1 MTKYISPQG
10 LCKLKEYKY
19 VSGGY
24 TFFDKAMQPFWEW
37 FVTLLPMVS
46 KLLLNIF
53 LLSICDIRSF
63 NRAQSTDDS
72 CPLQLI
78 NFLIS
83 HRFTV
88 CLFFRLWHRIW

>member
-46 KLLLNIF
+46 KLLLDIF
-53 LLSICDIRSF
+53 
-63 NRAQSTDDS
+63 
-72 CPLQLI
+72 
-78 NFLIS
+78 
-83 HRFTV
+83 
-88 CLFFRLWHRIW
+88 